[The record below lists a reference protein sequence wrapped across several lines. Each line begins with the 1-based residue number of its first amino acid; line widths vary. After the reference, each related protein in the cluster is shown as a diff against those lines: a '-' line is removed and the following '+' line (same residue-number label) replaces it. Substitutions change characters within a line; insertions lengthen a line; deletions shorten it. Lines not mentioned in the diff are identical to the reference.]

1 MKKTYKSPVTI
12 IVCVEQQLMQTAS
25 LGKDSTT
32 KISDNDAV
40 LGRRDRGSFWDDE
53 EE

>member
-1 MKKTYKSPVTI
+1 
-12 IVCVEQQLMQTAS
+12 MQTAS

-32 KISDNDAV
+32 TINDSDKV
-40 LGRRDRGSFWDDE
+40 LSRERRGSFWDDE